1 MANQNLGRP
10 SGDGS
15 KAPEPGGRFQK
26 LALLSTVG
34 LMIPIA
40 ITSGAAAGYYLD
52 RRWGTF
58 PWLSFV
64 GFCFG
69 VAAAFINLL
78 RVLKKF
84 DDDA

>member
-1 MANQNLGRP
+1 
-10 SGDGS
+10 
-15 KAPEPGGRFQK
+15 
-26 LALLSTVG
+26 
-34 LMIPIA
+34 MIPIA

-58 PWLSFV
+58 PWLSFA

>member
-1 MANQNLGRP
+1 
-10 SGDGS
+10 
-15 KAPEPGGRFQK
+15 
-26 LALLSTVG
+26 
-34 LMIPIA
+34 MIPIA

-58 PWLSFV
+58 PWLSFL